1 MPGLYDGHA
10 FIIVRVEP
18 TSRPASEAPSTLDE
32 ERSLNFSHLHFSGAE
47 AETCWTEKTSRQN
60 WTKED
65 KKLRDTARAKFG
77 TPIVSVPGE
86 RGGPREV
93 TRTVDRDLSTG
104 ALANL
109 EAEKTLRLR
118 GYVKHFHK
126 PETKM
131 YLVHCPE
138 TYANVTMMSPGKVQE
153 LIKECENKVKNIQT
167 KYLAKMKANGIR
179 GEFERLHGEKPGHA
193 IIDCAISKN
202 VTFIVTGTRG
212 QSKVRR
218 TIMGSVSDYV
228 IHHSPVPV
236 LVCRHRSD
244 HEKEK
249 EMQKL
254 QQEKE
259 KMKKQ
264 QEKDKKKSE
273 SG

>member
-1 MPGLYDGHA
+1 MFGVLHCLMTLHIYP
-10 FIIVRVEP
+10 
-18 TSRPASEAPSTLDE
+18 SRPLHTEQIQLIFQSITVRQPVRRSNNNIPQISSTAFSQVPISQVLTFPS
-32 ERSLNFSHLHFSGAE
+32 SG
-47 AETCWTEKTSRQN
+47 
-60 WTKED
+60 
-65 KKLRDTARAKFG
+65 
-77 TPIVSVPGE
+77 
-86 RGGPREV
+86 
-93 TRTVDRDLSTG
+93 
-104 ALANL
+104 
-109 EAEKTLRLR
+109 
-118 GYVKHFHK
+118 
-126 PETKM
+126 
-131 YLVHCPE
+131 
-138 TYANVTMMSPGKVQE
+138 PGKVQE

-167 KYLAKMKANGIR
+167 KYLSKMKANGIR

-193 IIDCAISKN
+193 IIECATAKN

-249 EMQKL
+249 EMHRL

-259 KMKKQ
+259 KLKKQ